1 MIVNLIDYLKA
12 RLSAVRNFCY
22 GGIAAIIIG
31 SLILVDTH
39 HAHTW
44 AEKHIPGFWALF
56 GLVSTIVLIFVAGW
70 LGRSGIQTREDY
82 YDR

>member
-12 RLSAVRNFCY
+12 RPQAVRNCCY
-22 GGIAAIIIG
+22 GGIAVIVIWSIIQ
-31 SLILVDTH
+31 VDTS
-39 HAHTW
+39 HAHSW

-56 GLVSTIVLIFVAGW
+56 GLVSTVVLIFVAGW

>member
-1 MIVNLIDYLKA
+1 MIVHLIEYLKD
-12 RLSAVRNFCY
+12 RLPALRAFCY
-22 GGIAAIIIG
+22 GGIAVIILA

-44 AEKHIPGFWALF
+44 AEKHIPGFWAIF
-56 GLVSTIVLIFVAGW
+56 GLVSAVVLVFIATW